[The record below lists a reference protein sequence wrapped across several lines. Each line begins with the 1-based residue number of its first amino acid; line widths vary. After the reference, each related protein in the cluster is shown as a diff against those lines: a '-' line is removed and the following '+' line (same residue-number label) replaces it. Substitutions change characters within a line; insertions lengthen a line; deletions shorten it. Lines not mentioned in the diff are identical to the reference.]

1 MNGAMAGA
9 AVFITILGVLAF
21 TTRNH
26 VSTPGRKALCER
38 LAAGLFGLA
47 AAAGMI
53 AFAPALAV
61 LWQVTGTGPGLVVLA
76 SLLVITGFFGFLM
89 VFRGKG
95 HHHHGSIAVT
105 ALFGVTATLAVGG
118 WHQIRR
124 SLGKSA
130 ASAGHGAGGVVS
142 GSALTG
148 TSAHQQVLA
157 AASTSGG
164 RWVIIAALLILAVA
178 LIVFL
183 RGYRKASR
191 ASAPRRS
198 RGGGGSGG
206 RPGAAP
212 LPAGPAVRPG
222 GPAAVAG
229 DAR

>member
-1 MNGAMAGA
+1 MNGAIAGA

-38 LAAGLFGLA
+38 LAVASSGSPQP
-47 AAAGMI
+47 AGMI
-53 AFAPALAV
+53 AFAQPALAV

-105 ALFGVTATLAVGG
+105 AMFGVTATLAVGG
-118 WHQIRR
+118 WHQISR

-130 ASAGHGAGGVVS
+130 ASAGHGTGGVVS
-142 GSALTG
+142 GSALTS
-148 TSAHQQVLA
+148 TSAHQQVIA

-198 RGGGGSGG
+198 RSGGGG
-206 RPGAAP
+206 RPGPAP
-212 LPAGPAVRPG
+212 LPASPAVRPG
-222 GPAAVAG
+222 GAAAVAG